1 VIGPG
6 NGATDPAGRLPA
18 TPAASALLPGRGVG
32 WRLRIR
38 HRTGFSYAGEVG
50 SSYNEARMTPRTE
63 PRQTTLAGQV
73 EVRPTALVYRYWDY
87 WGTQVTAFDLHAP
100 HSSLTVT
107 ATAVV
112 ETMPPAELPE
122 PVDWAALG
130 RTESTDDWC
139 EYLRPTERT
148 QLDEELFDIAAGL
161 RADAADPRVAALA
174 ACEWVRA
181 EVEYVPGA
189 TEVHTSARDAWQARK
204 GVCQDLSHLA
214 VGLIRAM
221 GVPARYVSGYLH
233 PTPDAVPGEQ
243 VVGQSHAWV
252 EFWDG
257 GWTPYD
263 PTNGIPAGER
273 HVVVGRGRD
282 YADVPPLKGVYAGPP
297 STLQG
302 VEVEITRLR

>member
-1 VIGPG
+1 V
-6 NGATDPAGRLPA
+6 TDPAGRLPA
-18 TPAASALLPGRGVG
+18 APAAIGAGKGTG

-73 EVRPTALVYRYWDY
+73 EVRPTALHYRYWDY
-87 WGTQVTAFDLHAP
+87 WGTQVTAFDLHGP

-112 ETMPPAELPE
+112 ETLPAPVLAE
-122 PVDWAALG
+122 PADWAALD
-130 RTESTDDWC
+130 RPEVADECC
-139 EYLRPTERT
+139 EYLMPTTRT
-148 QLDEELFDIAAGL
+148 ELGPELLEHAAAL
-161 RADAADPRVAALA
+161 RAAAADPRTAARA
-174 ACEWVRA
+174 ACDWVRD
-181 EVEYVPGA
+181 EVEYVTGA
-189 TEVHTSARDAWQARK
+189 TEVHTSAQEAWQARK
-204 GVCQDLSHLA
+204 GVCQDLSHLT

-221 GVPARYVSGYLH
+221 RVPARYVSGYLH
-233 PTPDAVPGEQ
+233 PTPDAVPGEL

-252 EFWDG
+252 EWWDG
-257 GWTPYD
+257 GWTAFD
-263 PTNGIPAGER
+263 PTNGVPVGER

-297 STLQG
+297 STWQG
-302 VEVEITRLR
+302 VTVEITRLH